1 MTSVSVQKLIF
12 LATAYRETNIAAI
25 AKAIGISR
33 QNLHRKI
40 NGNNLKKEDLCS
52 IAKALGGK
60 YVSYIYFPGGVIIGD
75 KIKRGKSKKSG
86 NEAETG
92 S

>member
-12 LATAYRETNIAAI
+12 LATAYRETNISAI
-25 AKAIGISR
+25 ARAMGISP

-60 YVSYIYFPGGVIIGD
+60 YVSCFCFPGGVIIGD
-75 KIKRGKSKKSG
+75 RVKIKNK
-86 NEAETG
+86 
-92 S
+92 